1 MFRLT
6 YLRTSYIRK
15 VVWQVGNILKVWWEV
30 LCGFCWKFVS
40 SGTYGIQTACR
51 AEAESRSKMD
61 RYLGIFFSA
70 VSLWVVVRRARVWA
84 GARSSHVAGDV
95 ASPARAGSDRTSPG
109 GAKLTTS
116 YSIRSHSSSSDRYD
130 VGGRHCIMPVRS
142 RSGVDVGHRVSIPL
156 GPEIIAGHVACPPQ
170 TSRSRL

>member
-1 MFRLT
+1 MDF
-6 YLRTSYIRK
+6 
-15 VVWQVGNILKVWWEV
+15 VGNLYRVGLTVFKRPAGLRPKVAPRWIDIL
-30 LCGFCWKFVS
+30 G
-40 SGTYGIQTACR
+40 
-51 AEAESRSKMD
+51 
-61 RYLGIFFSA
+61 FFSA

-142 RSGVDVGHRVSIPL
+142 RSGVDVRHRVSIPL